1 MHPQVQAVSG
11 LFKAVLVI
19 GPVVEWA
26 SALLLVGAFVLML
39 PLSSQRRLV
48 VVWLTA
54 WAAQALSLT
63 YSAFES
69 IGQIIHSAG
78 GPGLGIWAAIIGP
91 FYWPAR
97 FLFIAAVGFGC
108 LAAAGRRAPVRVE
121 RIALVAIAVV
131 GLLIGIFDAD
141 YLAIAIESIVTPL
154 VFFGVAQFIFSA
166 AVGPRFR
173 GLTFLGV
180 VTTLYGTLATCY
192 LIDQLSPR
200 STGSLM
206 TLIHLVR
213 FSSVYGDAI
222 ALALLGV
229 GVIVVIV
236 QEAFLDVIEA
246 HEKRI
251 RAVAESEFRLN
262 DIIQAAQEAIIT
274 FDAGGQIEL
283 ANEGAVLLLGVG
295 PGALVG
301 QPISAVI
308 DRPTESVLDLMHEA
322 EVRAN
327 RDLITYPASGIRGDG
342 ERFPIEFTVG
352 RLRNAEK
359 PGGVVVIR
367 DLTLQQAMLAEREEF
382 ERKMAESEKMLA
394 IGRVVSGVAHEL
406 NNPLAVVVGESEQL
420 VESAPGGEVRT
431 GLRTIHEQANR
442 ARHIIRDLL
451 AFVRH
456 RDDQREEINP
466 VHLVER
472 TVSTQRPAAEA
483 RGITLTADIPD
494 RVLAIRVDPSAI
506 EQVLV
511 NLIDNACEA
520 VPAGGAVRVCIRI
533 ARDRVELIVE
543 DSGPGIPESLVGKVF
558 EPFYT
563 TKETG
568 RGPGLGLSVSF
579 GIAEQHDGSLRLENR
594 PQSGIGARFILSL
607 PAAGPVAAAA
617 SMATRRPFPSPPISN
632 GKVGEVLLIDD
643 EPAVRATL
651 AKLFRRA
658 GWEVLE
664 AASGREAIDLLSPIA
679 DSDAPAVILCDLKMP
694 GMGGEEFHRQI
705 ARQRPALAKRV
716 IFVTG
721 DVVESLSSGF
731 IAASGCQV
739 VEKPF
744 TVAEIARAVS
754 VTVNG
759 R

>member
-1 MHPQVQAVSG
+1 MHPPVQAVSG
-11 LFKAVLVI
+11 LFKAVLII

-26 SALLLVGAFVLML
+26 SALLLVGAFVLLL

-48 VVWLTA
+48 VIWLTA
-54 WAAQALSLT
+54 WAAQAFSLT
-63 YSAFES
+63 YPALES
-69 IGQIIHSAG
+69 IGQIVHSAG
-78 GPGLGIWAAIIGP
+78 GPGLGMWATIILP
-91 FYWPAR
+91 FFWPAR
-97 FLFIAAVGFGC
+97 FLFIAAVGFGG
-108 LAAAGRRAPVRVE
+108 LSAAGRRAPVHIE
-121 RIALVAIAVV
+121 RSALIAVAIFGI
-131 GLLIGIFDAD
+131 GLGVLDAD
-141 YLAIAIESIVTPL
+141 RIGGVVEAIATPL
-154 VFFGVAQFIFSA
+154 VFFGAAQFIFTA

-192 LIDQLSPR
+192 LIDKLSPG

-206 TLIHLVR
+206 TLIHVVR
-213 FSSVYGDAI
+213 FSALYGDAI

-262 DIIQAAQEAIIT
+262 DIIQAAQEAIVT
-274 FDAGGQIEL
+274 FDAGGRIEL
-283 ANEGAVLLLGVG
+283 ANEGAALLLGVE

-301 QPISAVI
+301 QPISGVI

-327 RDLITYPASGIRGDG
+327 RDLITYPASGIRVDG

-382 ERKMAESEKMLA
+382 ERKMAESEKMMA

-406 NNPLAVVVGESEQL
+406 NNPLAVVLGESEQL
-420 VESAPGGEVRT
+420 AETAPGGEVRT
-431 GLRTIHEQANR
+431 GLRMIHEQANR

-472 TVSTQRPAAEA
+472 TVATLRPVAEA
-483 RGITLTADIPD
+483 RSVTLTADIPD
-494 RVLAIRVDPSAI
+494 RMHAIRVDPAAI

-511 NLIDNACEA
+511 NLIDNAFDA
-520 VPAGGAVRVCIRI
+520 VPAGGAVRVRIRI
-533 ARDRVELIVE
+533 AGDRVELIV
-543 DSGPGIPESLVGKVF
+543 DDTGPGIPDELVGKVF

-594 PQSGIGARFILSL
+594 PASGIGARFILSL
-607 PAAGPVAAAA
+607 PSAGPVADTTPA
-617 SMATRRPFPSPPISN
+617 MKRPFPSPPLRD
-632 GKVGEVLLIDD
+632 GKAAEVMLIDD

-651 AKLFRRA
+651 AKLFART
-658 GWEVLE
+658 GWQVRQ
-664 AASGREAIDLLSPIA
+664 AASGHEAIEWLAQVS
-679 DSDAPAVILCDLKMP
+679 DSDAPVVILCDLKMP
-694 GMGGEEFHRQI
+694 GMGGQEFHREI
-705 ARQRPALAKRV
+705 SRTRPALAKRV

-721 DVVESLSSGF
+721 DAVESVSSGF

-754 VTVNG
+754 TTVNG
-759 R
+759 E